1 MTASF
6 LFLVLTLNL
15 ERQDVPA
22 SASAAG
28 RRGYAQ
34 GSMLMTFAPAGTPYH
49 RISPALGGHAV
60 GLAANAG
67 VFVTPALAVE
77 GELVSG
83 GTVSAPQN
91 FSYFSREDYSVDNRD
106 VLLNANV
113 RWRPART
120 NHLEFVAGGGLAFAT
135 TRKRDIIETSS
146 GSGPGGTTTT
156 ARPDRTQ
163 TARSLNLGGGVDAPI
178 PLTARVA
185 LVPTFRLRWISRPE
199 IGMSADS
206 GVGKLGY
213 QVGASIR
220 ARF

>member
-120 NHLEFVAGGGLAFAT
+120 NHLEFVAGGGLASRRLASGT
-135 TRKRDIIETSS
+135 SSRLLLDLVQEGPRRQLAPTGRKRQ
-146 GSGPGGTTTT
+146 GPSIWVEAST
-156 ARPDRTQ
+156 
-163 TARSLNLGGGVDAPI
+163 
-178 PLTARVA
+178 
-185 LVPTFRLRWISRPE
+185 LRFP
-199 IGMSADS
+199 
-206 GVGKLGY
+206 
-213 QVGASIR
+213 
-220 ARF
+220 